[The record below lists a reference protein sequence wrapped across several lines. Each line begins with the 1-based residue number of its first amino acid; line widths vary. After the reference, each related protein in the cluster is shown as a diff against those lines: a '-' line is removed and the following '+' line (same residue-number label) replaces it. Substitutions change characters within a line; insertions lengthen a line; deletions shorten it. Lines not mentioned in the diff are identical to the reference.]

1 MACTHERLR
10 CVNNVYFCAA
20 CGAKIEP
27 KPQEEPAE
35 KKPAAKQ
42 TKRGKSK

>member
-1 MACTHERLR
+1 MTCVHERLR
-10 CVNNVYFCAA
+10 CVNNVYYGAA

-35 KKPAAKQ
+35 KKGAVKQ